1 MELNIIYN
9 QDCLIGMQEIPSK
22 SIDCIICDLPYGTT
36 YTKWDECLPLDELW
50 QHYNRIIKRNGAILL
65 FGQEPF
71 SSYIRI
77 SNEKMYRYDWYWQK
91 EYITNIF
98 HQKRRPGK
106 VIETIS
112 VFYKEQ
118 CTYNPHLVT
127 TRYKRKSYCNSFVK
141 ESIFIKRDE
150 KRLKVAYIDDG
161 TRYPI
166 QVLKFNREY
175 DEPFYSKQ
183 FTVIQKPTKLIE
195 YLITTY
201 TNEGETVLDNCM
213 GSGTTAIAAMRT
225 KRNFI
230 GFEKNEEIYNVAM
243 DRISQYKDST
253 STVFDLT
260 SFM

>member
-77 SNEKMYRYDWYWQK
+77 SNVKMYRYDWYWQK
-91 EYITNIF
+91 EYITNVF

-118 CTYNPHLVT
+118 CTYNPHLIQRRT
-127 TRYKRKSYCNSFVK
+127 NKYGRSGYTEN
-141 ESIFIKRDE
+141 ESIFIVRDRGVR
-150 KRLKVAYIDDG
+150 KNTYQDNG
-161 TRYPI
+161 SRYPT
-166 QVLKFNREY
+166 QVLSFSRDYNDK
-175 DEPFYSKQ
+175 FYSVSNI
-183 FTVIQKPTKLIE
+183 TQKPTKLIE

-201 TNEGETVLDNCM
+201 TNEGEIVLDNCM

-230 GFEKNEEIYNVAM
+230 GFEKNEEMHKIAM

>member
-1 MELNIIYN
+1 MELNTIYN

-77 SNEKMYRYDWYWQK
+77 SNVKMYRYDWYWQK
-91 EYITNIF
+91 EYITNVF

-118 CTYNPHLVT
+118 CTYNPHLIQRRT
-127 TRYKRKSYCNSFVK
+127 NKHGRSGYTEN
-141 ESIFIKRDE
+141 ESIFIARPRGVRKNTYQDN
-150 KRLKVAYIDDG
+150 G
-161 TRYPI
+161 SRYPT
-166 QVLKFNREY
+166 QVLSFSRDYNDK
-175 DEPFYSKQ
+175 FYSVSNI
-183 FTVIQKPTKLIE
+183 TQKPTKLIE

-230 GFEKNEEIYNVAM
+230 GFEKNEEMHKIAM
-243 DRISQYKDST
+243 DRISQYKDNT

>member
-36 YTKWDECLPLDELW
+36 YTKWDVCLPLDELW

-77 SNEKMYRYDWYWQK
+77 SNVKDYRYDWYWQK
-91 EYITNIF
+91 EYITNVF

-106 VIETIS
+106 TVETIS

-118 CTYNPHLVT
+118 CTYNPHLIQRRT
-127 TRYKRKSYCNSFVK
+127 NKRGGSGYTEN
-141 ESIFIKRDE
+141 ESIFIASSRCARIKTYQDN
-150 KRLKVAYIDDG
+150 G
-161 TRYPI
+161 SRYPT
-166 QVLKFNREY
+166 QVLSFSRDYNDK
-175 DEPFYSKQ
+175 FYSVSNI
-183 FTVIQKPTKLIE
+183 TQKPTKLIE

-201 TNEGETVLDNCM
+201 TNEGEIVLDNCM

-230 GFEKNEEIYNVAM
+230 GFEKNEEMHKIAM
-243 DRISQYKDST
+243 DRISQYKDNT